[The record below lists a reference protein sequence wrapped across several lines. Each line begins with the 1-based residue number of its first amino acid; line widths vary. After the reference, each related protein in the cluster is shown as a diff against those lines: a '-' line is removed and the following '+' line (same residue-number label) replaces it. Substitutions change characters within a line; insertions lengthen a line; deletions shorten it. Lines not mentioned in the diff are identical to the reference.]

1 MANLWDDIQ
10 AILSAPFVGPLD
22 LKQLFLLIGVVLVF
36 IAIWIF
42 IIHSISAT
50 AAEMV

>member
-1 MANLWDDIQ
+1 MSALWDDVQ
-10 AILSAPFVGPLD
+10 AILAAPFAGPLD
-22 LKQLFLLIGVVLVF
+22 LKQLFLLVGVVLVF
-36 IAIWIF
+36 IAVWIF